1 LNEEAYYVLELSF
14 YVGGIFV
21 HVFIDKPLKDYYVM
35 LFHHI
40 VTVCLI
46 LFSYLLGHHRI
57 GVLVL
62 LCHDVSDVFL
72 DYAKCLHYLDFVS
85 EWLSS
90 GYVSVLTNPLLLGHL
105 VYCDVYQLAR
115 FMGVLPLLPLPL
127 CRHQVGHV

>member
-1 LNEEAYYVLELSF
+1 MLELSF

-21 HVFIDKPLKDYYVM
+21 HVFIDKPLKDFYVM

-62 LCHDVSDVFL
+62 MCHDVSDVFL
-72 DYAKCLHYLDFVS
+72 DYAKCLHYLDFVRC
-85 EWLSS
+85 LPALPAFALPD
-90 GYVSVLTNPLLLGHL
+90 VVMLL
-105 VYCDVYQLAR
+105 
-115 FMGVLPLLPLPL
+115 
-127 CRHQVGHV
+127 